1 MLENRLAQHG
11 SSIRSSSLQSESEEN
26 AIYIV
31 SENLSKEVKPFGD
44 REIIKEFLQVIADIA
59 RTKHTR

>member
-1 MLENRLAQHG
+1 MIENRLAQQG

-31 SENLSKEVKPFGD
+31 SENLAKEVKPFGD
-44 REIIKEFLQVIADIA
+44 REIIKEFLEVIADIA